1 MSERPP
7 KNICLMGST
16 GSIGRQAID
25 VITGSRN
32 FRIVSMSAHSNTSLF
47 TKQIKKIKPETACIT
62 NSEAFKK
69 YGRTTAGPTKIFPPE
84 KLSALCSDKKIDIVL
99 AGSSGSSA
107 LIPILDALSKGKTV
121 AIANKEPIVM
131 AGDILCAA
139 AKKHG
144 GKILP
149 VDSEHSAVFQ
159 CIENSKAPAEKIYIT
174 ASGGAILSAGRKKI
188 SPEFILAHPVWKMG
202 KKITVDSSTGM
213 NKGLEVIEA
222 HHLFAMDFSKI
233 KVLLHPKA
241 LIHGMVEFADGSVS
255 AYLSAP
261 DMRIPIS
268 YALNYPQKMKMRNF
282 MDFSNMN
289 LTLEKY
295 PAEKFICF
303 KLALEA
309 GKKGGLYPASL
320 VGANETA
327 VSAFLAK
334 RIPFARIAHIIKKT
348 LSETPDMRY
357 NIPNVLRIE
366 KWAKEYAEKL
376 IK

>member
-1 MSERPP
+1 
-7 KNICLMGST
+7 MGAT

-25 VITGSRN
+25 VLRRSRN

-47 TKQIKKIKPETACIT
+47 TKQLKKIRPEKACIT
-62 NSEAFKK
+62 DAAAFKK
-69 YGRTTAGPTKIFPPE
+69 YGRRVMGPTKILPPE
-84 KLSALCSDKKIDIVL
+84 ELSSLCSDKKIDLVL

-107 LIPILDALSKGKTV
+107 LIPILNALSMGKTV
-121 AIANKEPIVM
+121 AVANKEPIVM
-131 AGDILCAA
+131 AGDILSAA

-149 VDSEHSAVFQ
+149 VDSEHSAIFQ
-159 CIENSKAPAEKIYIT
+159 CMENSKVPPEKIYIT
-174 ASGGAILSAGRKKI
+174 ASGGSILRAGRKKI
-188 SPEFILAHPVWKMG
+188 TPEFILAHPVWKMG

-213 NKGLEVIEA
+213 NKGIEVIEA
-222 HHLFAMDFSKI
+222 HHLFAMDFSRI

-241 LIHGMVEFADGSVS
+241 MIHGMIEFSDGSVS

-261 DMRIPIS
+261 DMKIPIS
-268 YALNYPQKMKMRNF
+268 YALHYPEKKKLRNF
-282 MDFSNMN
+282 MDFSDMT
-289 LTLEKY
+289 LSLEKY

-309 GKKGGLYPASL
+309 GKKGGLYPAAL

-327 VSAFLAK
+327 VNAFLLK
-334 RIPFARIAHIIKKT
+334 RIPFAQIARIIKKT
-348 LSETPDMRY
+348 LSETPEMRY
-357 NIPNVLRIE
+357 NIPNVLRVE
-366 KWAKEYAEKL
+366 KWAKEHAEKL

>member
-1 MSERPP
+1 MSGSP
-7 KNICLMGST
+7 KKKICLLGAT
-16 GSIGRQAID
+16 GSIGRQAIE
-25 VITGSRN
+25 VARQSPNIK
-32 FRIVSMSAHSNTSLF
+32 IVSMSAHSNTPLF
-47 TKQIKKIKPETACIT
+47 TKQLKIIRPEKACIT
-62 NSEAFKK
+62 NPEAFKK
-69 YGRTTAGPTKIFPPE
+69 YGKTTLGRTKILPHD
-84 KLSALCSDKKIDIVL
+84 KLSTLTSDKKIDIVL

-107 LIPILDALSKGKTV
+107 LVPILNALSKGKTV
-121 AIANKEPIVM
+121 ALANKEPVVM
-131 AGDILCAA
+131 AGDILRTT

-159 CIENSKAPAEKIYIT
+159 CIENSKVAPEKIYIT
-174 ASGGAILSAGRKKI
+174 ASGGAILRAGRKKI
-188 SPEFILAHPVWKMG
+188 TPEFILAHPVWKMG

-222 HHLFAMDFSKI
+222 HHLFSLDFSKI
-233 KVLLHPKA
+233 GVLLHPKA
-241 LIHGMVEFADGSVS
+241 LIHGMIEFSDGSVS

-261 DMRIPIS
+261 DMKIPIN
-268 YALNYPQKMKMRNF
+268 YALTYPLKKKMRNF
-282 MDFSNMN
+282 IDFTNMN

-303 KLALEA
+303 KLALES
-309 GKKGGLYPASL
+309 GKKGGLYPAAL

-327 VSAFLAK
+327 VNAFIRK
-334 RIPFARIAHIIKKT
+334 RISFARIANIIKKT
-348 LSETPDMRY
+348 VSKTPKIGY
-357 NIPNVLRIE
+357 NIPNVLRVE